1 MSDAIGRLDNTIHQ
15 RVRLGIMTVLN
26 EVERADFAYLRSA
39 LELTDGN
46 LSSNLSTLEEAGFV
60 TITKAFEG
68 KRPRTWVAA
77 TAAGERALA
86 DEIRT
91 LRRIVA
97 SVDGDG
103 SIAPAGADA
112 PTAGQRRG

>member
-1 MSDAIGRLDNTIHQ
+1 MSDSIRRLDNTIHQ

-46 LSSNLSTLEEAGFV
+46 LSSNLSTLEDAGYV
-60 TITKAFEG
+60 TIDKKFEG
-68 KRPRTWVAA
+68 KRPRTWVTA
-77 TAAGERALA
+77 TGAGKRALA
-86 DEIRT
+86 AEIRT

-97 SVDGDG
+97 SVDGEA
-103 SIAPAGADA
+103 SIVPASEDA
-112 PTAGQRRG
+112 RA